1 LRFTVHPFVNF
12 FGASKDRRLGPDALG
27 FGTPRCTLPR
37 DNAKAAS
44 VLFRSQWWKDVP
56 GRGRLGTM
64 RQPEGRLPDI
74 TRKAEVRPTT
84 RLNKSQA
91 MRLSFAVNQ
100 SFAAVGQVLVVA
112 FEALICRSFRAGA
125 SGEARSVRPGFPWSP
140 NLLQSEAP

>member
-44 VLFRSQWWKDVP
+44 VLFRSQSWKDVP

-74 TRKAEVRPTT
+74 TREAEVRPDEPVEQISSYAIEFCCQPKFSGGWPSFGCGV
-84 RLNKSQA
+84 RSADMSQLPC
-91 MRLSFAVNQ
+91 RR
-100 SFAAVGQVLVVA
+100 VG
-112 FEALICRSFRAGA
+112 
-125 SGEARSVRPGFPWSP
+125 
-140 NLLQSEAP
+140 